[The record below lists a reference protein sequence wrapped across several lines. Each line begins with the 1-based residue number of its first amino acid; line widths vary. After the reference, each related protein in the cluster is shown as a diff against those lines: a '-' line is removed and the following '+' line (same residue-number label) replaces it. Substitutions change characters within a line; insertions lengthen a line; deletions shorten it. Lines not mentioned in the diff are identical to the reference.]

1 VGVSVFAIQG
11 YFSLIV
17 LVAMLA
23 VKGFAFVNA
32 LSFSDEAYRAAGKQ
46 NKTGWSTGLG
56 VGLAA
61 QIVLMGNPLSIIH
74 LVFLIAALVYLA
86 DVRPALTHVMGGRRR

>member
-1 VGVSVFAIQG
+1 MSVFAIQG
-11 YFSLIV
+11 YFSLIL

-46 NKTGWSTGLG
+46 NKTGWTIGLG

-61 QIVLMGNPLSIIH
+61 QIILIGGSPLGIIH
-74 LVFLIAALVYLA
+74 IAFLIAALVYLA
-86 DVRPALTHVMGGRRR
+86 DVRPALAEVTSRR

>member
-1 VGVSVFAIQG
+1 MSVFAIQG
-11 YFSLIV
+11 WFSLIA
-17 LVAMLA
+17 LVVMLG

-32 LSFSDEAYRAAGKQ
+32 LSFSEEAYRAAGKQ
-46 NKTGWSTGLG
+46 TKTGWSIGLG

-61 QIVLMGNPLSIIH
+61 QIILMSSPLNIIH
-74 LVFLIAALVYLA
+74 LAFLIAALVYLA